1 MADAGMKTK
10 GVSMH
15 AKPGDHLVIQ
25 GHHVGETNKEGEILE
40 VRGAG
45 GEPPFLV
52 RWSDDEHETLVFPG
66 SDAVVQHLRR
76 KASKKTA

>member
-1 MADAGMKTK
+1 MLGVNTK

-25 GHHVGETNKEGEILE
+25 GHHVGETDKEGEILE
-40 VRGAG
+40 VKGEG

-52 RWSDDEHETLVFPG
+52 RWSDDERETLVFPG
-66 SDAVVQHLRR
+66 SDAIVHPSRR
-76 KASKKTA
+76 RTSKKSA

>member
-1 MADAGMKTK
+1 MLGVKTK

-25 GHHVGETNKEGEILE
+25 GHHVGETDKEGEILE
-40 VRGAG
+40 VRGEG

-52 RWSDDEHETLVFPG
+52 RWSDDERETLVFPG
-66 SDAVVQHLRR
+66 SDAVVHPRR
-76 KASKKTA
+76 KTLKK